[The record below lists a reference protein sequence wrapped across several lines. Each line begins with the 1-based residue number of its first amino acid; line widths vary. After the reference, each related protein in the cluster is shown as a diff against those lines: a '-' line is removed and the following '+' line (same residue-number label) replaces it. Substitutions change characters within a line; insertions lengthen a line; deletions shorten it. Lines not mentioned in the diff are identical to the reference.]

1 MRRNVVVER
10 TRLTLRRRDL
20 LERRWLELH
29 RVHAQIK
36 GTTTSINDN
45 DALSL
50 RILCLIRYSRREQV
64 PYTKMKTG
72 FTLCQ
77 KSHAA
82 TSIGSARYEPSQLDC
97 TSNLLLLRTLPAVW
111 MGQDELDVVFDR
123 QPYVSGVRFL
133 DVGFGAPKQ
142 VFDKV
147 REDSDDGF
155 ASWKWWDVVVL
166 DVCGGK
172 MFGPEVK
179 FPPSAM
185 YM

>member
-1 MRRNVVVER
+1 
-10 TRLTLRRRDL
+10 
-20 LERRWLELH
+20 
-29 RVHAQIK
+29 
-36 GTTTSINDN
+36 
-45 DALSL
+45 
-50 RILCLIRYSRREQV
+50 
-64 PYTKMKTG
+64 MKTR

-82 TSIGSARYEPSQLDC
+82 TSIGRARYEPSQLNC

-111 MGQDELDVVFDR
+111 MRQDELDVVFDR